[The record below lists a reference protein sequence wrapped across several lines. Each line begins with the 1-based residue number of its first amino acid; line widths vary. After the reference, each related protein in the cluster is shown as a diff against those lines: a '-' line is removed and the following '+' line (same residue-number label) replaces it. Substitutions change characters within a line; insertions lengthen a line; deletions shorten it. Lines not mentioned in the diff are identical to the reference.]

1 MCQNIQNINFEN
13 KKDFHPVIYVRLC
26 NIDVKKK
33 KQFKAFRI
41 LALESTSDRYTVT
54 ILPDGSICSEAW
66 GAGGSD

>member
-13 KKDFHPVIYVRLC
+13 EKDVHPVIYVRLC